1 MKTCRHTNTGKEMT
15 MGNVAMKNE
24 DSTPIER
31 DSEDR
36 AAGGI
41 SLAAAL
47 GGTMLRWGTGTNVTS
62 AQRATFRP

>member
-1 MKTCRHTNTGKEMT
+1 MKTCRHTNSGKEMT
-15 MGNVAMKNE
+15 MGNVAVKNE
-24 DSTPIER
+24 ESTPIER

-47 GGTMLRWGTGTNVTS
+47 GGTLLRWGTGRPGTP
-62 AQRATFRP
+62 AQRVMRRA